1 MKIRKLYIK
10 NFKIFRDF
18 KIDFTY
24 KDKAQNVVAVAGI
37 NGSGKTTLF
46 KDFIFETFSNYS
58 IGKNNYVEIE
68 YQDNTK
74 QEKFTID
81 TNKFNFTDNKNKQFQ
96 DDILLNK
103 FKNIIYLRAG
113 TADKK
118 TAKETIIK
126 FVDNLVF
133 EKDKKSSEAYYIIQQ
148 ILDKIFHGFDLQ
160 IKFKGLDRNREVIF
174 KNDLSDNIK
183 IEELSAGEQELI
195 TKTLSLYLADIK
207 NNIILID
214 EPEGSLHPKWQSRIT
229 DIYQEFANKNNNQ
242 IIFAT
247 HSPHIISSLKKEQIR
262 VLIKDNKT
270 IKVIDNFYGSYGWKI
285 DKILLEIF
293 RLNSLRT
300 PIIENKL
307 NEINK
312 MLRNNE
318 HNSKIFKEKFNI
330 LEKSIG
336 FDDLDLALIRMEI
349 IRKNRENESHNKAK
363 T

>member
-1 MKIRKLYIK
+1 MKIRNLYIE
-10 NFKIFRDF
+10 NYKIFKDF

-24 KDKAQNVVAVAGI
+24 KDKAQNIVAVAGI

-46 KDFIFETFSNYS
+46 KDFIFKIFANYS
-58 IGKNNYVEIE
+58 ISKNDYIEIE
-68 YQDNTK
+68 YQDNAK
-74 QEKFTID
+74 QENFRID
-81 TNKFNFTDNKNKQFQ
+81 ANISNFADNKNQQFRN
-96 DDILLNK
+96 DTLSSE
-103 FKNIIYLRAG
+103 FKNIIYLQAG
-113 TADKK
+113 TTDKK

-126 FVDNLVF
+126 FVDSLVF

-148 ILDKIFHGFDLQ
+148 ILDKIFQGFDLQ

-183 IEELSAGEQELI
+183 IEDLSAGEQELI

-207 NNIILID
+207 DTVILID

-229 DIYQEFANKNNNQ
+229 DIYKEFADKNNNQ

-262 VLIKDNKT
+262 VLIKDTNT

-307 NEINK
+307 KDINR

-318 HNSKIFKEKFNI
+318 YNSKEFKDKFNI
-330 LEKSIG
+330 LEKTIG
-336 FDDLDLALIRMEI
+336 TDDLDLALIRMEI
-349 IRKNRENESHNKAK
+349 IKKNRKK
-363 T
+363 

>member
-1 MKIRKLYIK
+1 MKIRNLYIE
-10 NFKIFRDF
+10 NYKIFKDF

-24 KDKAQNVVAVAGI
+24 KDKAQNIVAVAGI
-37 NGSGKTTLF
+37 NGSGKTTLL
-46 KDFIFETFSNYS
+46 KDFIFKTFANYS
-58 IGKNNYVEIE
+58 IGKNDYIEIE
-68 YQDNTK
+68 YQDNAK
-74 QEKFTID
+74 QESFRID
-81 TNKFNFTDNKNKQFQ
+81 ANISNFADNKNKQFGN
-96 DDILLNK
+96 DTLSNE
-103 FKNIIYLRAG
+103 FKNIIYLQAG
-113 TADKK
+113 ITDKK
-118 TAKETIIK
+118 TAREIIIK
-126 FVDNLVF
+126 FVDSLVF

-148 ILDKIFHGFDLQ
+148 ILDKIFQGFDLQ

-207 NNIILID
+207 DTVILID

-229 DIYQEFANKNNNQ
+229 DIYKEFADKNNNQ

-262 VLIKDNKT
+262 VLIKDANT

-307 NEINK
+307 KELNR

-318 HNSKIFKEKFNI
+318 YNSKEFKDKFNI
-330 LEKSIG
+330 LERTIG
-336 FDDLDLALIRMEI
+336 ADDLDLALIRMEI
-349 IRKNRENESHNKAK
+349 IKNNRKK
-363 T
+363 